1 MPSDQI
7 PHNVL
12 HATSSS
18 VVFWWIVFKCHY
30 LSTEW
35 VWVLQNPSASM
46 SIGDLIITQWTR
58 KSLAPV
64 LRPRDQGL
72 ERITVCWRAFN
83 LCWSHGLRPRVG
95 LAMAVLPGN
104 AGTVGAGEA
113 PSSPPAATQID
124 SCWSVSVCQL
134 NMVPLPVLSPWM
146 RFLCQGTSC
155 FLAALMEFRAKRC
168 WEVRHSSEE
177 HKVVWKKSVLLSYL
191 KNIIKSWKNQQRGF
205 FVLFLSP
212 SPFQVWRPPG
222 FPLPRIQSHKVGP
235 SL

>member
-1 MPSDQI
+1 MPSDEI

-18 VVFWWIVFKCHY
+18 IVFWWIGFKCHY
-30 LSTEW
+30 LSTERF
-35 VWVLQNPSASM
+35 WVLQNPSASM

-64 LRPRDQGL
+64 LRSRDQGPRGSQCVGGPSTICHTDRQL
-72 ERITVCWRAFN
+72 LVCFC
-83 LCWSHGLRPRVG
+83 LSVKYG
-95 LAMAVLPGN
+95 
-104 AGTVGAGEA
+104 
-113 PSSPPAATQID
+113 PPA
-124 SCWSVSVCQL
+124 C
-134 NMVPLPVLSPWM
+134 PLPLNEVPMPRHL
-146 RFLCQGTSC
+146 LL
-155 FLAALMEFRAKRC
+155 LAALMEFRAKRR

-191 KNIIKSWKNQQRGF
+191 KNIIKSWKKQQRGF

-222 FPLPRIQSHKVGP
+222 FPLPRIQSQKVGP

>member
-1 MPSDQI
+1 MPSDEI

-18 VVFWWIVFKCHY
+18 IVFWWIGFKCHY
-30 LSTEW
+30 LSTERF
-35 VWVLQNPSASM
+35 WVLQNPSASM

-58 KSLAPV
+58 KSFAPV
-64 LRPRDQGL
+64 LRSREEHSVLEGL
-72 ERITVCWRAFN
+72 QLEVEP
-83 LCWSHGLRPRVG
+83 WS
-95 LAMAVLPGN
+95 
-104 AGTVGAGEA
+104 EA
-113 PSSPPAATQID
+113 PCWPCHGRASWKCWDGWCKWSTLLPSGCHTDRQLLVCFCLSVKYGPPA
-124 SCWSVSVCQL
+124 C
-134 NMVPLPVLSPWM
+134 PLPLNEVPMPRHL
-146 RFLCQGTSC
+146 LL
-155 FLAALMEFRAKRC
+155 LAALMEFRAKRR

-191 KNIIKSWKNQQRGF
+191 KNIIKSWKKQQRGF